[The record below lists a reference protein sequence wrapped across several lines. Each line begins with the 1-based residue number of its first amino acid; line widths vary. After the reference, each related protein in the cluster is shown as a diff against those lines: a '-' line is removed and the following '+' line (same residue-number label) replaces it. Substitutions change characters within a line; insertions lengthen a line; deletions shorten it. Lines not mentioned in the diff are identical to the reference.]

1 VVVDV
6 VVDLDVNGDGDV
18 NADDLDGRGTTRDL
32 VARDDEGRGY
42 PSQAFVPWCLRV
54 MLSREPLDLG
64 ASAARY
70 V

>member
-18 NADDLDGRGTTRDL
+18 NAEDLD
-32 VARDDEGRGY
+32 
-42 PSQAFVPWCLRV
+42 SC
-54 MLSREPLDLG
+54 LG
-64 ASAARY
+64 AS